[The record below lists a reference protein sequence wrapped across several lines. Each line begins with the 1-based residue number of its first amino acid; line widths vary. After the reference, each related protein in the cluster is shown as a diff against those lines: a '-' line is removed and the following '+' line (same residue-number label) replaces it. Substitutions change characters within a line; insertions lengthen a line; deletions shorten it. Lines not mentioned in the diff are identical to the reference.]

1 LSQNQKNL
9 KIKKMVKT
17 KSNLRKIQKK
27 MILTNQKIRIM
38 KTPVR
43 VRRKTANLRKGF
55 RKKIKEAK

>member
-1 LSQNQKNL
+1 MSQNQKNL

-27 MILTNQKIRIM
+27 MILTNHKIRIM

-55 RKKIKEAK
+55 RKKIREAK

>member
-1 LSQNQKNL
+1 
-9 KIKKMVKT
+9 
-17 KSNLRKIQKK
+17 

-55 RKKIKEAK
+55 RKKIREAK

>member
-1 LSQNQKNL
+1 MNQNQKNL

-55 RKKIKEAK
+55 RKKIREAK

>member
-1 LSQNQKNL
+1 MSQNQKNL
-9 KIKKMVKT
+9 KINKMVKT

-55 RKKIKEAK
+55 RKKIREAK